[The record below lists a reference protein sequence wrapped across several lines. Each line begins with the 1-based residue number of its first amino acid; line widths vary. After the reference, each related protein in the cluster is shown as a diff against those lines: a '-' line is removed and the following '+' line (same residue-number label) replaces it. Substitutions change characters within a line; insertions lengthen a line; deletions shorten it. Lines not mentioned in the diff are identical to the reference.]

1 MVSGEALRAFVAT
14 LADEH
19 VLDGLTDYDAD
30 TVALLVS
37 IDFLGGPEGMVER
50 LGAWLTDWLNDRPIC
65 GRSKT
70 TNAWGVGAAL
80 AQALYLYLAAF
91 ASPEFT
97 DSKSAERRAAE

>member
-37 IDFLGGPEGMVER
+37 IDFLGGPEGMV
-50 LGAWLTDWLNDRPIC
+50 
-65 GRSKT
+65 S
-70 TNAWGVGAAL
+70 
-80 AQALYLYLAAF
+80 
-91 ASPEFT
+91 ASAPG
-97 DSKSAERRAAE
+97 